1 MKGTKIFGLAAL
13 SALAVTVGCTMALLP
28 FIPQKPL
35 PPGTFQMQ
43 FTRKIVGPV
52 DLTINGVRVPVTQK
66 NKKAQ
71 VLIVSGLS
79 QGKHTY
85 FIASHLDII
94 GPDFGEFEMDSDK
107 GVFQV
112 HFAQKLKATLYDT
125 GETLAPKPEGIS
137 GVTAVLE

>member
-1 MKGTKIFGLAAL
+1 VKRTKIIGVAATGIL
-13 SALAVTVGCTMALLP
+13 TVMLGCTATLMP

-35 PPGTFQMQ
+35 PPGTLQMQ

-52 DLTINGVRVPVTQK
+52 DLTIDGVRVPVTQK
-66 NKKAQ
+66 RKRAQ
-71 VLIVSGLS
+71 VLLVSGLS

-94 GPDFGEFEMDSDK
+94 GPDFGEFEIGPDK

-112 HFAQKLKATLYDT
+112 HFAQKLRAVLYET
-125 GETLAPKPEGIS
+125 GETLAPKPEGIP